1 MKKSLLAILLV
12 FVLVLS
18 FAFIG
23 CTDGEKKDIVI
34 YVPDGAPALSMA
46 SLMKEGAT
54 LDGRKVT
61 VYVSSG
67 EVVKAKLLAKEADI
81 VILPVSAGAK
91 LYNAGNDIKLGA
103 VNVWGLNYLV
113 GREQISNLSDLKG
126 ELVHSI
132 GKGDTPDIMFKKILT
147 EKGIDFVE
155 SDVAVEDKV
164 AIKYYAQGSDIVPL
178 LKSGNAKFAVLGEPV
193 VSKTKAP
200 AIGCTEILDLQAEW
214 KAVTNNTPVVQ
225 AGVILSS
232 SVYNDTAL
240 VNALIACLK
249 ENDSNLLANAQTTTD
264 LLKSKDSAVA
274 QNTTFTAELITR
286 CNIKTEKA
294 SDKLNEI
301 KEYFNV
307 LKDFGT
313 LPALPNDNFY
323 LQ

>member
-1 MKKSLLAILLV
+1 MKKSFLAILLV
-12 FVLVLS
+12 FVLILS
-18 FAFIG
+18 FSFAG
-23 CTDGEKKDIVI
+23 CTPEDRKNIVI

-46 SLMKEGAT
+46 SLMEENAT
-54 LDGRKVT
+54 LSGRKVT
-61 VYVSSG
+61 VHVSSG
-67 EVVKAKLLAKEADI
+67 EIVKAKLLAKEADI

-113 GREQISNLSDLKG
+113 GKEQIANISDLKG
-126 ELVHSI
+126 EVVHSI

-155 SDVAVEDKV
+155 SDVSVEDKV
-164 AIKYYAQGSDIVPL
+164 AIKYYAQGSEIVPL
-178 LKSGNAKFAVLGEPV
+178 LKSNVAKFAVLGEPV
-193 VSKTKAP
+193 VSKTKTT
-200 AIGCTEILDLQAEW
+200 AIGCVEILDLQAEW
-214 KAVTNNTPVVQ
+214 KAVTDNAPVVQ

-240 VNALIACLK
+240 INALIECLK
-249 ENDSNLLANAQTTTD
+249 ENDANLLANAQNATE

-274 QNTTFTAELITR
+274 QSTTFTADLIAR

-301 KEYFNV
+301 KGYFNV
-307 LKDFGT
+307 LKDFGA
-313 LPALPNDNFY
+313 LPALPDDNFY
-323 LQ
+323 L